1 MEERMK
7 EDEAQENLETKC
19 WKLRFSGGRGWEGA
33 VGSCPSSGNICP
45 EASATNSYCYVKMN
59 IKRASSHRN
68 NRTDK
73 LGERK
78 KLY

>member
-1 MEERMK
+1 M
-7 EDEAQENLETKC
+7 KC
-19 WKLRFSGGRGWEGA
+19 WKLRFSGGRGWKGA
-33 VGSCPSSGNICP
+33 VGSCPDFVNMRP
-45 EASATNSYCYVKMN
+45 EAGATSSYYYVKMN
-59 IKRASSHRN
+59 ITRASSHRS